1 MRAHR
6 GTARVCAV
14 NALDAVMGWHLE
26 PNIRATSCGHYRE
39 ACEVRSCRRRYSIC
53 VRPGVRHFGR
63 ITMFDYLVVGA
74 GFAGAVMAE
83 RLADAGAKKVLV
95 VDKRMHL
102 GGNAHDCYDSAGILI
117 HRYGPH
123 IFHTNSREVYEY
135 LSRFTAWRPYQHRVK
150 ACVDGQLLPIPINL
164 TTVNELYGSNLTSF
178 QLEEF
183 LASVA
188 EPRTPIRTAED
199 VVVGKV
205 GRELYNKFFRNYTRK
220 QWDLDPSELDP
231 SVTGRVPFRTSR
243 DDRYFTDTYQIMP
256 RDGYSKLFE
265 RMLRHPN
272 IKILLNTDYREI
284 ESVIP

>member
-1 MRAHR
+1 M
-6 GTARVCAV
+6 
-14 NALDAVMGWHLE
+14 
-26 PNIRATSCGHYRE
+26 
-39 ACEVRSCRRRYSIC
+39 
-53 VRPGVRHFGR
+53 
-63 ITMFDYLVVGA
+63 
-74 GFAGAVMAE
+74 
-83 RLADAGAKKVLV
+83 
-95 VDKRMHL
+95 
-102 GGNAHDCYDSAGILI
+102 
-117 HRYGPH
+117 
-123 IFHTNSREVYEY
+123 
-135 LSRFTAWRPYQHRVK
+135 SRFTEWRPYQHRVK

-243 DDRYFTDTYQIMP
+243 DDRYFTDTYQVMP

-272 IKILLNTDYREI
+272 IKVLLNTDYREI
-284 ESVIP
+284 EAVIPYCGNDLTRGRSTSSSTSSAASCHTVRWSFSSKHSTGRCFNPPPS

>member
-1 MRAHR
+1 
-6 GTARVCAV
+6 
-14 NALDAVMGWHLE
+14 
-26 PNIRATSCGHYRE
+26 
-39 ACEVRSCRRRYSIC
+39 
-53 VRPGVRHFGR
+53 
-63 ITMFDYLVVGA
+63 MFDYLVVGA

-83 RLADAGAKKVLV
+83 RLARRAPGKCWLSTNGCTSAET
-95 VDKRMHL
+95 RY
-102 GGNAHDCYDSAGILI
+102 DCHDSAGILM

-135 LSRFTAWRPYQHRVK
+135 LSRFTAWRPYHHRVK

-188 EPRTPIRTAED
+188 EPRIPIRTAED

-243 DDRYFTDTYQIMP
+243 DDRYFTDTYQVMP

-284 ESVIP
+284 ESVIPYRK